1 MSFYRFCKDIFLPAS
16 TAIVAIVAIIITF
29 KTSKMTFEENAKLKE
44 YEITFNEKR
53 KSYAEFMERYT
64 DLFIK
69 STEDKNIN
77 GIVPR
82 KVFDSILKLEATYF
96 GLAPFMDETGR
107 QKCWAVLEKYEEY
120 CLELSKHGIR
130 LESADAIK
138 RQFYGFR
145 NEFIDIFDKKLIT
158 KKTSGAAPL
167 DTLQK

>member
-1 MSFYRFCKDIFLPAS
+1 MNLYRLCKDIILPAS
-16 TAIVAIVAIIITF
+16 TAIVAIVAIIFTF
-29 KTSKMTFEENAKLKE
+29 KTSKMSFEENAKLKE

-69 STEDKNIN
+69 STEDKNVN
-77 GIVPR
+77 GMVPR

-107 QKCWAVLEKYEEY
+107 QKTWAILEKYEEY

-130 LESADAIK
+130 LEEKDVVK

-158 KKTSGAAPL
+158 KKAPEVASP
-167 DTLQK
+167 